1 VSFTTKL
8 MNMTRKLSQ
17 TIDFISI
24 DTTGRGGNQR
34 MGRIQ
39 FTQNNAQG
47 DINCQN
53 PPNLVHAPGAT

>member
-34 MGRIQ
+34 MGRVR
-39 FTQNNAQG
+39 FTQNTGQG
-47 DINCQN
+47 DINCQQT
-53 PPNLVHAPGAT
+53 PKLVHAPGAT